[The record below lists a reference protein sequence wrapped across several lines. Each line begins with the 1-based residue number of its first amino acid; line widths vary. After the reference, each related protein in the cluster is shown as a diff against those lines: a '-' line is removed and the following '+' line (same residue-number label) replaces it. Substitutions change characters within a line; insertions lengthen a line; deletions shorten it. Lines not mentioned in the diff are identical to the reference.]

1 MQLKLMLDYL
11 LSQTCF
17 ISIQYIKKK
26 KTGNM
31 VWVEYFSIIIYE

>member
-17 ISIQYIKKK
+17 LSIQCIKKK
-26 KTGNM
+26 KIGNI
-31 VWVEYFSIIIYE
+31 V